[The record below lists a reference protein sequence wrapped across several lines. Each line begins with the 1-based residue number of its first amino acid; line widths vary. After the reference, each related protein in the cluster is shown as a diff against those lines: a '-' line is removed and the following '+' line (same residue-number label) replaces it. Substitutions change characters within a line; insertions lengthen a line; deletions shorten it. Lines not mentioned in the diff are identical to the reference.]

1 MNKQKFAVLIEATSI
16 QQYIFSSNKLTE
28 NIGASYIIE
37 KLLYG
42 KNGSMDEILKRL
54 FTPDFNINL
63 WWEAKDLEP
72 DSPCEVG
79 YIGGGNTLV
88 FFENEDQAKF
98 FIKSFSTECLLKFPS
113 LRIVI
118 GVKRDFD
125 TTNYKDEYEKLLQDL
140 KERKASYVHNVSIAK
155 HGITTDCPWSNEAA
169 EVFNKKRSNYISLTS
184 SSKLFASEQSINNQN
199 NTFPCLNDIYQLPDE
214 IDKLGQDQEASYIAV
229 VHIDGNGMGKIFSDI
244 NDIKE
249 LRKKSKAV
257 SDKANSA
264 MVKLIEH
271 VIELK
276 KKDKLTDLKFKEDAN
291 FLPIRPILV
300 GGDDVTFICEGRLGM
315 YLAEKFIGYFYDET
329 ERNKGA
335 ESPEKLMDGACAG
348 VAIVKSHFPFYKA
361 VKLAEDLCNEAK
373 KPSRIDHGSYISFY
387 YSATTFSG
395 TLEELRGKTHVAQSG
410 NLYFGPYKLFE
421 PTENHSI
428 EKLKEGI
435 RLFKGK
441 TSYVNALNQPTKIH
455 WPRNKVMRIR
465 EVISDNES
473 GQKLFENEMKE
484 LGLSFPNNKPTI
496 WESIVGE
503 KGLKTAVFDQIE
515 LMDFYLDNLIN
526 QSNEN

>member
-1 MNKQKFAVLIEATSI
+1 MNKLKFAVLIEATSI

-63 WWEAKDLEP
+63 WREAKDLEP

-88 FFENEDQAKF
+88 FFENEDHAKF

-118 GVKRDFD
+118 GVKRNFD
-125 TTNYKDEYEKLLQDL
+125 TTYYKDEYEKLLQDL
-140 KERKASYVHNVSIAK
+140 KKRKASHVHNVSIAK
-155 HGITTDCPWSNEAA
+155 HGITADCPWSNEAA
-169 EVFNKKRSNYISLTS
+169 EVFRKTSSNFISMTS
-184 SSKLFASEQSINNQN
+184 SSKLFASNQSFNNQN

-214 IDKLGQDQEASYIAV
+214 IDKLGQDKEASYIAV
-229 VHIDGNGMGKIFSDI
+229 VHIDGNGMGKIFSKI

-257 SDKANSA
+257 SDKTNSA

-271 VIELK
+271 VIEIK
-276 KKDKLTDLKFKEDAN
+276 EDKKLTDLRFNEDAN

-329 ERNKGA
+329 ERNKGS
-335 ESPEKLMDGACAG
+335 ESSEKLMDGACAG

-373 KPSRIDHGSYISFY
+373 KTSRKDSSISFY

-395 TLEELRGKTHVAQSG
+395 TLEELRDKTHVAQSG

-421 PTENHSI
+421 PTETHSI

-441 TSYVNALNQPTKIH
+441 TSCVNIDNHTTDIY
-455 WPRNKVMRIR
+455 WPRNKVMSIR
-465 EVISDNES
+465 EVIADNAS
-473 GQKLFENEMKE
+473 AQKLFEKEMKD

-496 WESIVGE
+496 WESIGVE
-503 KGLKTAVFDQIE
+503 KDLKTAMFDQIE
-515 LMDFYLDNLIN
+515 LMDFYLDNLL
-526 QSNEN
+526 

>member
-16 QQYIFSSNKLTE
+16 QHYIFSSNKLTE

-42 KNGSMDEILKRL
+42 ENGLMDEILKHL
-54 FTPDFNINL
+54 LGQDFNINL
-63 WWEAKDLEP
+63 WKGARDIEP

-88 FFENEDQAKF
+88 FFESEDLAKI
-98 FIKSFSTECLLKFPS
+98 FIKSFSTKCLLKYPS

-118 GVKRDFD
+118 GVKSGFD
-125 TTNYKDEYEKLLQDL
+125 TANYKDEYEKLLKDL
-140 KERKASYVHNVSIAK
+140 KGRKASYVPNVSIAK

-169 EVFNKKRSNYISLTS
+169 EVYNKKSSNYISMSS
-184 SSKLFASEQSINNQN
+184 SSKLNASEQSLKNQN
-199 NTFPCLNDIYQLPDE
+199 NIFPCLNGIYKLPNE
-214 IDKLGQDQEASYIAV
+214 IDKMGQDKEASYIAV

-249 LRKKSKAV
+249 LRKKSRAV

-264 MVKLIEH
+264 MAKLIEH
-271 VIELK
+271 VIKIKEDK
-276 KKDKLTDLKFKEDAN
+276 KLTDLKFKENDN

-300 GGDDVTFICEGRLGM
+300 GGDDVTFICEGRMGM
-315 YLAEKFIGYFYDET
+315 YLAEKFIGYFYDEP
-329 ERNKGA
+329 ERIKDSQ
-335 ESPEKLMDGACAG
+335 SPEKLMDGACAG

-361 VKLAEDLCNEAK
+361 VKLAEDLCGEAK
-373 KPSRIDHGSYISFY
+373 KSSRTDPGSYISFY

-395 TLEELRGKTHVAQSG
+395 TIEELRGKTHVAQSG
-410 NLYFGPYKLFE
+410 ELYFGPYKLFK
-421 PTENHSI
+421 PDDSHSI
-428 EKLKEGI
+428 EKLKQGI

-441 TSYVNALNQPTKIH
+441 TSSVNIDNQPTDIY

-465 EVISDNES
+465 EVIADTHSA
-473 GQKLFENEMKE
+473 QKLFENEMND

-496 WESIVGE
+496 WKKMET
-503 KGLKTAVFDQIE
+503 KTNSKTEMFDQIE
-515 LMDFYLDNLIN
+515 LMDLYLDNLL
-526 QSNEN
+526 